1 MNYKKKKKYYQ
12 LGGGVPSPT
21 GPTSQDNTRVSTPQ
35 PPVERLDEESRAIL
49 EYDQLPMFDP
59 STLPPSGAI
68 YNTFGPMDY
77 IAGAFPIGR
86 VLGPAARYVGQVL
99 GLGKKAAP
107 KPVPVPKQP
116 VTYQEMGPQLLPNRF
131 DDALQYRAER
141 ALSEAATED
150 LVGQLNV
157 QQQAMNVI
165 DQMNLE
171 RFMDASRYR
180 KFLGDLEGLF
190 NVDPGGRVTKEAFS
204 TSNELAGPITD
215 LMKKYGLDVPPS
227 VTRKL
232 VEGMEPFQMN
242 ENGGRIYKLG
252 GRFSGVTGPNV
263 LPEAEVTPS
272 NLYKGSSTRQDSAA
286 AYSASQKTLDDLRK
300 EGYTEEIARKDMG
313 DRFIMMDHGHMSMDD
328 HMRHMRGEF
337 NEAEKAAYNKYIAE
351 GGQPGGGIYA
361 YFGIP
366 SRGFQG
372 DGMIYARPQT
382 PHVTNA
388 RVGYN
393 PDIQPENVVIM
404 QNPETGAIIS
414 VPVNPKPSDPKVK
427 ERVVRTATQNPLR
440 VPVPGMFTQTREVAP
455 EPLPMRGAMQIP
467 TEERDMS
474 LRPMQPIKS
483 TGRQPR
489 RVMRP
494 NPRMRTG
501 QEPNYDVIW
510 DDRRKQYV
518 TRPIEPEEL
527 EYYRRQNRI
536 QG

>member
-1 MNYKKKKKYYQ
+1 M
-12 LGGGVPSPT
+12 
-21 GPTSQDNTRVSTPQ
+21 
-35 PPVERLDEESRAIL
+35 SRRS
-49 EYDQLPMFDP
+49 E
-59 STLPPSGAI
+59 
-68 YNTFGPMDY
+68 
-77 IAGAFPIGR
+77 
-86 VLGPAARYVGQVL
+86 LGP
-99 GLGKKAAP
+99 
-107 KPVPVPKQP
+107 
-116 VTYQEMGPQLLPNRF
+116 ELLPNRF

-157 QQQAMNVI
+157 QQQARKALDDVVFEGHM
-165 DQMNLE
+165 DQI
-171 RFMDASRYR
+171 RYQ
-180 KFLGDLEGLF
+180 KFLSDLEKMF
-190 NVDPGGRVTKEAFS
+190 NTDEFVTRPGSEIV
-204 TSNELAGPITD
+204 GPVTD
-215 LMKKYGLDVPPS
+215 LMRQYGLEVPPS
-227 VTRKL
+227 ATKKL
-232 VEGMEPFQMN
+232 VDSLKPFHMN
-242 ENGGRIYKLG
+242 KNGGRIYKMG

-272 NLYKGSSTRQDSAA
+272 NQATRQDSAA

-300 EGYTEEIARKDMG
+300 EGYTEQLGRKHMG
-313 DRFIMMDHGHMSMDD
+313 DRFIMMEGDHISMDD
-328 HMRHMRGEF
+328 QMRYMRGEF
-337 NEAEKAAYNKYIAE
+337 NEAERAAYNKYIEE
-351 GGQPGGGIYA
+351 GGDPDVGIDE
-361 YFGIP
+361 YFGVP
-366 SRGFQG
+366 SREVR

-382 PHVTNA
+382 PHETDA

-393 PDIQPENVVIM
+393 PDIRPDNVVIM
-404 QNPETGAIIS
+404 KNPETGAIIP

-427 ERVVRTATQNPLR
+427 ERVVRTLTQNPLR
-440 VPVPGMFTQTREVAP
+440 VPRPGMFAATMEVAP

-467 TEERDMS
+467 TEELDMN

-501 QEPNYDVIW
+501 QEPSYDVIW

-536 QG
+536 QGS